1 MPDKRH
7 DRNPA
12 EILAQ
17 EHQHF
22 LAFLRK
28 RVRTDEE
35 AKEILQAAYA
45 KGLCHL
51 KTIDKS
57 ESVVAWF
64 FQILRNS
71 LVDYWR
77 RRAMESNALE
87 QFAQENKDKFSEIE
101 TDLEDAVCSCINKL
115 IEIVKPEYAEILQ
128 KVDLGDMPLQ
138 DFARQSGVSPNNAT
152 VRIHRARQSLKKRLV
167 ETCGACATEQA
178 CLDCNC
184 KQRV

>member
-35 AKEILQAAYA
+35 AEEILQAAYA
-45 KGLCHL
+45 KGLRQV
-51 KTIDKS
+51 KTVNKN

-77 RRAMESNALE
+77 HRAVESKALE
-87 QFAQENKDKFSEIE
+87 RFIDENRDNSSEIE
-101 TDLEDAVCSCINKL
+101 TDLEDAVCSCVNKL
-115 IEIVKPEYAEILQ
+115 IETVKPEYAEILQ

-152 VRIHRARQSLKKRLV
+152 VRIHRARQSLKKRLL
-167 ETCGACATEQA
+167 ETCGACATDQA